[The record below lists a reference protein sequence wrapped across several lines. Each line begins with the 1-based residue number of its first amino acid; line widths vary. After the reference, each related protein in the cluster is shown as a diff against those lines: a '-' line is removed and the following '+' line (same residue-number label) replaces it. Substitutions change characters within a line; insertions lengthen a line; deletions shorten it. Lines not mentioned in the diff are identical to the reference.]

1 MSIGD
6 KPSIVA
12 RDAQQAVAAAKQ
24 ATDIVDSIPGL
35 PSKALILHI
44 LGGVTVAAG
53 AVTAIATLGVGPGLA
68 IAAGGV
74 ATYIIGWI
82 NPSPAAVS
90 KFGASAK

>member
-1 MSIGD
+1 MPND
-6 KPSIVA
+6 KPAII
-12 RDAQQAVAAAKQ
+12 AQQAQQAAAIAKE
-24 ATDIVDSIPGL
+24 AADTVDAIPGL

-53 AVTAIATLGVGPGLA
+53 AITAIATLGIGPGIA

-82 NPSPAAVS
+82 NPSPAAVKS
-90 KFGASAK
+90 FGAGAK